1 MEPGSAGWTRSW
13 EDVNLG
19 LGSITNKL
27 HDLRHDTKFPDPE
40 FSLKSHRNN
49 SPYPG
54 HPEIILITNI
64 RRLEKEVGE
73 EEK

>member
-1 MEPGSAGWTRSW
+1 M
-13 EDVNLG
+13 NLG

-27 HDLRHDTKFPDPE
+27 HDLRHDTKFPDPG

-54 HPEIILITNI
+54 HLEIILITNI